1 MEYSRILKTGISK
14 RISKDTL
21 HAYVS
26 NITDVKLN
34 LLLSKNMYFEQ
45 YSHSVHLKNFPVIM
59 NVTKKSVD
67 HSCT

>member
-1 MEYSRILKTGISK
+1 M
-14 RISKDTL
+14 
-21 HAYVS
+21 HVS